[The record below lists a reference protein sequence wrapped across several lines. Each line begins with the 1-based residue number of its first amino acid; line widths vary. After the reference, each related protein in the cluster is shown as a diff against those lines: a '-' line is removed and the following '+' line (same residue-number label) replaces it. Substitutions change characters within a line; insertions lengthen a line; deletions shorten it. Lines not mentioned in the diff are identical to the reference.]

1 MSFLRR
7 TVRFGSPRNLR
18 ANSAGSTSAPRNRSC
33 LHWTGCGAPQRDRW
47 TRRFRL
53 GNRRRAE
60 RDRPGRSATR
70 RGKAESTSQ
79 DRRNANLNTAAFD
92 HQGVLWFTGQNG
104 VYGRLDPETGA
115 IAVFDALRG
124 TGPYRIATTPDGQV
138 FFASLAG
145 SYLGHIDVE
154 TALSSCWSRPC
165 RAKAHRAFA
174 PTAAA
179 SCGSRGWN
187 NGDLFRHDSK
197 AKNWAPWRWPA
208 PLYRL
213 R

>member
-1 MSFLRR
+1 
-7 TVRFGSPRNLR
+7 VIVGPDGS
-18 ANSAGSTSAPRNRSC
+18 AWVT
-33 LHWTGCGAPQRDRW
+33 
-47 TRRFRL
+47 
-53 GNRRRAE
+53 E
-60 RDRPGRSATR
+60 GRQNATARVDPATR
-70 RGKAESTSQ
+70 RGKAEPTSQ
-79 DRRNANLNTAAFD
+79 DRRNANLNKAAFD

-165 RAKAHRAFA
+165 RAKARRAFA

-187 NGDLFRHDSK
+187 SGDLFPPRQQGQELGSL
-197 AKNWAPWRWPA
+197 ALAGRWPTA
-208 PLYRL
+208 LCRL
-213 R
+213 RRRERGGVGQRLGSTC